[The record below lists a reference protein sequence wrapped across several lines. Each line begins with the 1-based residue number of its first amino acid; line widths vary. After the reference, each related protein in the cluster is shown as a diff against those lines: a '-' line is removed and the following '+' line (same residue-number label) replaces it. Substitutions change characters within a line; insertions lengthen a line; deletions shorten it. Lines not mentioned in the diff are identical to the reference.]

1 LEHLVNSTK
10 DTEEALEL
18 LQDTSA
24 ISNIIL
30 LDLNM
35 PEVSGIEFLTILK
48 KNTDL
53 KHIPVIILTTSNNPK
68 DLIECYT
75 IGISGYI
82 LKPLKYED
90 YVKKIDRAIAY

>member
-1 LEHLVNSTK
+1 MEHLVNSTK